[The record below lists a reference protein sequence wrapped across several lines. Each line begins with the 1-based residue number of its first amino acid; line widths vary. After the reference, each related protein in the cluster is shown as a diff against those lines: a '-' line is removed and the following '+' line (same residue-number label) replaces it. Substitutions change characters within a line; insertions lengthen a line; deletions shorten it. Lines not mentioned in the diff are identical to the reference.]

1 MPGLVP
7 GIPISMAM
15 PYHGNRDGRDK
26 PGHDER
32 EGETMLARG
41 LLLAAAINALGSAAL
56 AQPAPYPTRTVEVIV
71 SYGPGG
77 STDIVARTVAQK
89 LTERLGQPFVILNR
103 PGASGTI
110 GIKAAMAAK
119 PDGYTLYVG
128 YTSETVV
135 VPQISKTAAYS
146 VADDFEPIAITGLV
160 PVVLIVSKN
169 IKADNLKDF
178 IAEVR
183 ANPDKYTY
191 GGGVGSP
198 PHIMG
203 AWMNKIRDL
212 KVTHIPYR
220 GGAQGITD
228 VVGGHID
235 MFYGGVAVAKSAIDG
250 GSVKA
255 LAVTGDTRSAAL
267 PNVPTFKEAGVPEF
281 DLASWTVMLAPKGTP
296 KEIVDLVRKETL
308 SIIDDPATRAALAR
322 QGVERSPTQDVRAF
336 LEHERKNFGRAVH
349 ELGITMG
356 Q

>member
-1 MPGLVP
+1 MSKL
-7 GIPISMAM
+7 SW
-15 PYHGNRDGRDK
+15 
-26 PGHDER
+26 
-32 EGETMLARG
+32 
-41 LLLAAAINALGSAAL
+41 LLAILVSAGAASAL

-128 YTSETVV
+128 YTSESVI
-135 VPQISKTAAYS
+135 VPQISKIANYS
-146 VADDFEPIAITGLV
+146 VVDDFEPIAITGLV

-169 IKADNLKDF
+169 VKADNLKDF

-191 GGGVGSP
+191 GGSVGSP

-203 AWMNKIRDL
+203 AWMNKIRGL

-228 VVGGHID
+228 VVGGHLD
-235 MFYGGVAVAKSAIDG
+235 MFYGGVAVAKPAIDG
-250 GSVKA
+250 GLVKA
-255 LAVTGDTRSAAL
+255 IAVTGDTRSTAL
-267 PNVPTFKEAGVPEF
+267 PDVPTFKEAGVPEF

-296 KEIVDLVRKETL
+296 PDILALLKKETL
-308 SIIDDPATRAALAR
+308 LALDDPATRAALAK
-322 QGVERSPTQDVRAF
+322 QGVEKSDTQDVRAF
-336 LEHERKNFGRAVH
+336 LKSEHDKFGRAVR
-349 ELGITMG
+349 ELGIKMG